1 MRNCNYWLHQFT
13 FPPSIPSPK
22 LDIPLPLSYWEII
35 NIRHYIKLKCTGVPA
50 VAQWVKNL
58 TAMTSVSAEAWVQS
72 LAQHSGLKHLVL
84 LQVWCKL
91 QLLFR
96 SVQIQSLVV
105 GALLYAMG
113 VTIQKNTKMYNIMIW
128 HTCIMKWLQ

>member
-1 MRNCNYWLHQFT
+1 MVWL
-13 FPPSIPSPK
+13 
-22 LDIPLPLSYWEII
+22 
-35 NIRHYIKLKCTGVPA
+35 
-50 VAQWVKNL
+50 VKNL
-58 TAMTSVSAEAWVQS
+58 TAATWVTVEAQVQS

-113 VTIQKNTKMYNIMIW
+113 VTIQKNTKMYNIMI
-128 HTCIMKWLQ
+128 

>member
-1 MRNCNYWLHQFT
+1 M
-13 FPPSIPSPK
+13 
-22 LDIPLPLSYWEII
+22 
-35 NIRHYIKLKCTGVPA
+35 
-50 VAQWVKNL
+50 AQWVKNL

-113 VTIQKNTKMYNIMIW
+113 VTIQKNTKMYNIMI
-128 HTCIMKWLQ
+128 